1 MIRRRCTGRGVCGTQ
16 LRASRFVTTVRCRH
30 RPARGRRHR
39 LACMSFRVLV
49 IGGRRFC
56 DNARLRDALDRAL
69 VNRLPD
75 VELLTAGG
83 PGVAALAASYARTR
97 GLTLTV
103 LTTDYIRYPGDAREH
118 RDGQLVALAD
128 AAVVVWEDG
137 HGDVWEL
144 LGGARAK
151 RIPLVILGAPARGP
165 ASVVDEGP
173 RSRRPGAG
181 RGGPGERTQGG

>member
-30 RPARGRRHR
+30 RPARVRRHR

-83 PGVAALAASYARTR
+83 PGVPALAASYARSR

-128 AAVVVWEDG
+128 APW
-137 HGDVWEL
+137 WC
-144 LGGARAK
+144 
-151 RIPLVILGAPARGP
+151 
-165 ASVVDEGP
+165 
-173 RSRRPGAG
+173 G
-181 RGGPGERTQGG
+181 RTATGTCGNCSAGPGRSISRSSSSVRRRAD